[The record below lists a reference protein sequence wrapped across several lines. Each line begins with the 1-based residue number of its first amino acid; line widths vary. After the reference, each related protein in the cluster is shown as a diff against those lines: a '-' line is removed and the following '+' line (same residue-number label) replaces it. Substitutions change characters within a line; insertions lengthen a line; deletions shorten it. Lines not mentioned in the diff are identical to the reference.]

1 MPAAESIRAVLQA
14 GRHRLSLGR
23 TCEAMELVRAHPR
36 RAGRLVECLWDDDP
50 GVAGRA
56 AHAIEELSRT
66 QSALFNPWKEELLGL
81 LCETQQN
88 KQRWCL
94 AVCIPR
100 LPLTEAECRRAASAL
115 ENYLEDSS
123 SIVKTCALQALADLS
138 QQDPSLRPM
147 VLDLL
152 RLHGRSGTP
161 AMRARCRKLL
171 INMEKTR
178 EFASW

>member
-1 MPAAESIRAVLQA
+1 MPPAEPIRTVLQA

-23 TCEAMELVRAHPR
+23 TCEAVELVRAHPR
-36 RAGRLVECLWDDDP
+36 RAGQLVECLWDDDP

-56 AHAIEELSRT
+56 AHAIEELS
-66 QSALFNPWKEELLGL
+66 QSQPALFLPWKAELLGL
-81 LCETQQN
+81 LSETTQN

-94 AVCIPR
+94 ALCVPR
-100 LPLTEAECRRAASAL
+100 LSLNETECQRATSTL
-115 ENYLEDSS
+115 ETYLEDSS

-138 QQDPSLRPM
+138 HQHPPLRPI

-161 AMRARCRKLL
+161 AMRARCRILL
-171 INMEKTR
+171 IIMEKFE
-178 EFASW
+178 EFAPL